1 MELDQAKTKR
11 MLSLSQP
18 ELDTIGTFDIPSPP
32 SVGTNHFESNF
43 TTLQKMQPGV
53 SINAQPEAKEPL
65 KHIIADP
72 EEPMESKK
80 APIATIPELQ
90 LGILDSSEN
99 VFLSAHESLP
109 KSSIISLDTVTQT
122 ETTSVTDNQATPIVP
137 ASPPPALLATSDH
150 KDADSDPVFMTSVPR
165 DNILQD
171 SYTKPEPSL
180 AEPGVVEL
188 SHTRPDKPDTGDN
201 LVGKHPSTSV
211 EPTIVTELTPL
222 NDTDKSVFS
231 ADSASLPE
239 EISSSGRTVSET
251 PTSVTTS
258 ALSHKKIPQP
268 FNEDEVFGAL
278 YDSLFPQSFT
288 SDVLSS
294 LTTSPPLIHSEIGY
308 PKTIVRTLDEYWT
321 ETNTPTSSHLST
333 DFDDMEHYNSGMSSS
348 ESSGF
353 TSYQTVSES
362 HRDTDILHT
371 NISHS
376 HDSSSTPVDGIGHS
390 ETTSHLSEGK
400 SDRFTLIQDAVKS
413 SQMVQISAPP
423 VSDYGT
429 FQDRDTEVTASIRRV
444 ILVRESVTDE
454 VSTHAASPVP
464 DIMNAALKTETSGH
478 SGAMDAVEA
487 FVSPSYLSI
496 GSDEGSAME
505 IFYSAEEDN
514 AESEDEEM
522 YTMDEGEVHMVDR
535 LKRVDRLREDFLQ
548 QGKDSGGC
556 MSSRDEGICRG
567 VIVRQTVKE
576 ESDQDNDTQS
586 EVQLQPS
593 QSSGGQ
599 WQENRKF
606 VVGIDEGIRSS
617 MEFPHVKEEGKQ
629 KREEEFLALPVE
641 QVNTVMV
648 CDLVL
653 PSEKHVQQE
662 ESQENAGRDTNSDS
676 AATDTAGVTFV
687 KGDTT
692 HSTELHAGASEAEHN
707 RTSHSTEWV
716 DTITQSTDTIR
727 TVQQETAVDLT
738 DTHHPGVS
746 TPESESRELP
756 TGAQPEPIHG

>member
-1 MELDQAKTKR
+1 MELDQAKR

-18 ELDTIGTFDIPSPP
+18 ELDTSGTFDIPSPP
-32 SVGTNHFESNF
+32 PVGTNHFESNF
-43 TTLQKMQPGV
+43 TTLQKVQPAV

-65 KHIIADP
+65 KHIIANP

-99 VFLSAHESLP
+99 NDFISAHESLP
-109 KSSIISLDTVTQT
+109 KSSLISLDTVTHT
-122 ETTSVTDNQATPIVP
+122 ETTSVTDNQTTPIVP
-137 ASPPPALLATSDH
+137 ASPPPAMLATSDY
-150 KDADSDPVFMTSVPR
+150 KDVDSDPVFMTSVPR

-171 SYTKPEPSL
+171 SYTKTEPSL
-180 AEPGVVEL
+180 AESGGVEL
-188 SHTRPDKPDTGDN
+188 SHNRPDKPDTGDS
-201 LVGKHPSTSV
+201 LVGKHPTTSV
-211 EPTIVTELTPL
+211 ESTIVTEPTPL
-222 NDTDKSVFS
+222 NDTDKSIFS
-231 ADSASLPE
+231 ADSASVPE

-258 ALSHKKIPQP
+258 ALSHKKSHHP
-268 FNEDEVFGAL
+268 FNEDEVYGAL
-278 YDSLFPQSFT
+278 YDSLFPQSFI

-294 LTTSPPLIHSEIGY
+294 LTTSPPQIPSEIGY

-333 DFDDMEHYNSGMSSS
+333 DFDATRRYNSRMSSS
-348 ESSGF
+348 ESSRF

-362 HRDTDILHT
+362 CRDTDILHT
-371 NISHS
+371 DVSPS
-376 HDSSSTPVDGIGHS
+376 HDSSSTPVDGIGYS
-390 ETTSHLSEGK
+390 ETTSHLSEAK
-400 SDRFTLIQDAVKS
+400 PDRFTLIQDTVES
-413 SQMVQISAPP
+413 SPVVQISTPP

-429 FQDRDTEVTASIRRV
+429 FQDRDTQVTASIRRV

-454 VSTHAASPVP
+454 VSTHAVSPVP
-464 DIMNAALKTETSGH
+464 DKMNTALKTETSGH
-478 SGAMDAVEA
+478 SGVMDAV
-487 FVSPSYLSI
+487 VSPSYLSI
-496 GSDEGSAME
+496 GSDDGSVME
-505 IFYSAEEDN
+505 IYYSAEEDN

-535 LKRVDRLREDFLQ
+535 LKRVDRLREEFLQ
-548 QGKDSGGC
+548 QAKDSGGC

-567 VIVRQTVKE
+567 VIVQQTVKQE
-576 ESDQDNDTQS
+576 KKQDNDIQS

-593 QSSGGQ
+593 QSSEGQ

-617 MEFPHVKEEGKQ
+617 VAFPHVKEEGKQ
-629 KREEEFLALPVE
+629 KRKEEFLALPVQ

-653 PSEKHVQQE
+653 PSSEKHVQQE
-662 ESQENAGRDTNSDS
+662 GSQENAGRDTSSNS
-676 AATDTAGVTFV
+676 ATSDTAGVTFV
-687 KGDTT
+687 KGRTT
-692 HSTELHAGASEAEHN
+692 HSAELHAGASEAEHS

-727 TVQQETAVDLT
+727 TVQQETPVNLT

-746 TPESESRELP
+746 ATQSESRELP
-756 TGAQPEPIHG
+756 TGAQPDPIHG